1 MSDLRTIDTIADLES
16 LYGTPPEGS
25 LLKEIDRLTP
35 EYTRWLTSSPFFGLA
50 TIGPE
55 GMDCSP
61 RGDAGQGAFVV
72 DERTLHI
79 PDRRG
84 NNRLDSLRNIVRDGR
99 VALLFLIPGVRECLR
114 INGRAA
120 LTDDDALRRSY
131 AVEDK
136 LPATVIVVTI
146 ESVYSQCARAVTRSG
161 LWDSTTWIDP
171 STVPTAGQMTKG
183 ARAPDFDAEAY
194 DGALRERQARTLW

>member
-61 RGDAGQGAFVV
+61 RGDAG
-72 DERTLHI
+72 R
-79 PDRRG
+79 P
-84 NNRLDSLRNIVRDGR
+84 LRNDDPCAAPR
-99 VALLFLIPGVRECLR
+99 REL
-114 INGRAA
+114 
-120 LTDDDALRRSY
+120 
-131 AVEDK
+131 
-136 LPATVIVVTI
+136 
-146 ESVYSQCARAVTRSG
+146 
-161 LWDSTTWIDP
+161 
-171 STVPTAGQMTKG
+171 
-183 ARAPDFDAEAY
+183 
-194 DGALRERQARTLW
+194 

>member
-1 MSDLRTIDTIADLES
+1 MSDPRTIDTIAELEA

-25 LLKEIDRLTP
+25 LLKEIGRLTP
-35 EYTRWLTSSPFFGLA
+35 EYVRWLTSSPFFALA

-72 DERTLHI
+72 DDTTLHI

-84 NNRLDSLRNIVRDGR
+84 NNRLDSLRNIVSDGR

-114 INGRAA
+114 INGSAV
-120 LTDDDALRRSY
+120 LTDDEALRGRY
-131 AVEDK
+131 AVEGK
-136 LPATVIVVTI
+136 PPATVIVVTI
-146 ESVYSQCARAVTRSG
+146 ESVYFQCARAVTRSG
-161 LWDSTTWIDP
+161 LWDASTWIDP
-171 STVPTAGQMTKG
+171 SSVPTAGQMTKG
-183 ARAPDFDAEAY
+183 ARAPEFDAEAY
-194 DGALRERQARTLW
+194 DEALRERQARTLW